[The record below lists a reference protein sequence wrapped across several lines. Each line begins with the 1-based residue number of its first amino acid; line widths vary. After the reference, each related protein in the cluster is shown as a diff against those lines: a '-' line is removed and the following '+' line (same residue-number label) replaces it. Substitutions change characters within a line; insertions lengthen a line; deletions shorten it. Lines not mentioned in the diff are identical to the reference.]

1 MFVESPTLAVRL
13 GVTLCASL
21 WLLGTVPVQAQE
33 AAQAESLSTIAV
45 KEVEASATTESTE
58 LEPVVVTAD
67 RLNRPLS
74 ESATSVGVVGRT
86 ALQAGSDARMSDVVA
101 QFANVVSTNSDR
113 EIAIRGVP
121 MSGIGGEGETISVYL
136 DGLALP
142 ARAASFGGPLSA
154 WDLDQVEILRGS
166 QSTQQG
172 RNSLAGTVNLRSR
185 EPTAQWQGRARAAW
199 SDPRGYDYALAGGGP
214 ISESLRFRVAA
225 QDRYDR
231 GDIYNTTRNENDAG
245 RSATKNV
252 RAKLAFA
259 PTVWTDYRAQL
270 SYTFAD
276 NNFGDNLHDSTLQER
291 TETSDVRYDENY
303 RTQLFGLEQSLRLD
317 ESTLLES
324 VSGAVLGR
332 DYRDADFDRTEKK
345 DGVSNFQ
352 LNDDLYSQELRVR
365 LNHEDWRAVIGGY
378 YSQSKTLNGNAG
390 HDVPTAGGAAL
401 LSGNVIAHLKSKAA
415 ALFGETDIDLGEHF
429 RLTAGLRYNHE
440 QLSKNAMSDF
450 TFTLTA
456 PIPNLPFAVGVP
468 LPDALSDALA
478 SQFPD
483 TVPPDYTVVSQRTF
497 VEFLPKLGVTWRMD
511 ELRSLA
517 LTYTEGYRSGG
528 TSVSFF
534 GGQVSDFDPE
544 KTRTLELAARSE
556 WLQQRL
562 ALNANVFYT
571 RWTDQQVTIGDPT
584 SFYTTTANAGRS
596 HLYGLETEATWA
608 LPYKFEGFGSFG
620 LLRTRFDE
628 FVNQGENYAGHEYPY
643 APPYSATLGLTLKQW
658 QRFNGQIAITHLAQ
672 AYSDPSNSEGFKVPA
687 RTLLNA
693 KAGMQLGRGFLMS
706 VYGRNLLNDLNLQT
720 QFAAKDRLAKKYGE
734 PRTVGLMLEWSN

>member
-1 MFVESPTLAVRL
+1 MFKDSQALAGRL
-13 GVTLCASL
+13 GVTLCASV
-21 WLLGTVPVQAQE
+21 WVLGVASVQAQE
-33 AAQAESLSTIAV
+33 SPAESLNTIPI
-45 KEVEASATTESTE
+45 ESVERSAATEATE
-58 LEPVVVTAD
+58 LEAVVVTAD

-74 ESATSVGVVGRT
+74 ENATSVGVVGRA

-101 QFANVVSTNSDR
+101 QFANVVTTNSDR

-142 ARAASFGGPLSA
+142 ARAASFAGPLSA
-154 WDLDQVEILRGS
+154 WDLDQVEILRGA

-185 EPTAQWQGRARAAW
+185 EPTAEWQGRARAAW

-214 ISESLRFRVAA
+214 ISESLRFRIAA

-231 GDIYNTTRNENDAG
+231 GDIYNTTRNEDDAG

-259 PTVWTDYRAQL
+259 PKTWKDYRAQF

-276 NNFGDNLHDSTLQER
+276 NNFGDNLHDSTLRER

-303 RTQLFGLEQSLRLD
+303 RTQLFGLEQALWLN
-317 ESTLLES
+317 ESTLLEA
-324 VSGAVLGR
+324 VSGAVIGK
-332 DYRDADFDRTEKK
+332 DFRDADFDRTEKK
-345 DGVSNFQ
+345 GGVSSFQ

-365 LNHEDWRAVIGGY
+365 FNHDDWRGVIGAY
-378 YSQSKTLNGNAG
+378 YSQSKTLNGNQG

-401 LSGNVIAHLKSKAA
+401 LSGSVIAHLKANAA
-415 ALFGETDIDLGEHF
+415 ALFGETDVDLGDHF
-429 RLTAGLRYNHE
+429 RLTAGLRYNNE
-440 QLSKNAMSDF
+440 RLSKNATGDF
-450 TFTLTA
+450 TFTLAT
-456 PIPNLPFAVGVP
+456 PIQNLPFAVGVP

-478 SQFPD
+478 AQFPD
-483 TVPPDYTVVSQRTF
+483 TVPPDYTVDSQRSF
-497 VEFLPKLGVTWRMD
+497 VEFLPKLGVTWRVD

-544 KTRTLELAARSE
+544 KTRTLELAGRSE
-556 WLQQRL
+556 WMQQRL
-562 ALNANVFYT
+562 AVNANIFYT
-571 RWTDQQVTIGDPT
+571 RWTDQQVTIGDST

-608 LPYKFEGFGSFG
+608 LPYKLEAFGSFG

-628 FVNQGENYAGHEYPY
+628 FVNQGENYEGHEYPY
-643 APPYSATLGLTLKQW
+643 APRYSATLGLTLKRW

-672 AYSDPSNSEGFKVPA
+672 TYSDPSNSESFKVAA

-693 KAGMQLGRGFLMS
+693 KAGMQLGQGFLMS

-734 PRTVGLMLEWSN
+734 PRTVGLLLEWSN